1 MRILYVLVTNK
12 CTLSCRY
19 CYYNVGLYQKTSSE
33 INVDKLLKKIKPLSK
48 YFDEVVFT
56 GGEALLLKEIFL
68 MASEFKKS
76 GLITRIITNG
86 TLLTPDV
93 CKNIVSTFDIVDFS
107 LDSLDS
113 KQNNLTRGKSH
124 IVKEGLNNLLR
135 VRPKNLEIKILQTIT
150 AINYKSIEKMM
161 KFCNERKIKL
171 WLVPVDLNCNNPLS
185 LKILNDGQIDNFKK
199 IFHRWIGF
207 ASNNDKK
214 EKIALNNYFNNIE
227 SLLQSK
233 SIKVSCKMGVESFVL
248 DPNGNIHACFYR
260 KDLFFGNIYKD
271 KLSQIMKIDSKKN
284 MPLGNCVSLGC
295 LCLTDF

>member
-233 SIKVSCKMGVESFVL
+233 SIRFLVKWGLKVS
-248 DPNGNIHACFYR
+248 Y
-260 KDLFFGNIYKD
+260 
-271 KLSQIMKIDSKKN
+271 
-284 MPLGNCVSLGC
+284 
-295 LCLTDF
+295 